1 MINLLHLL
9 IAQDLVVQRRVG
21 QQGHDFRPLVR
32 KCHSRRNGSEW
43 KLWKSSTHCPKVL
56 QKLYRYKVV
65 YLNEVICS
73 PNYLGYL

>member
-9 IAQDLVVQRRVG
+9 LAQDLAVQRRVG
-21 QQGHDFRPLVR
+21 RQGHDFRPLVR

-56 QKLYRYKVV
+56 KKLYRYKSSQLPTCMKVYVV
-65 YLNEVICS
+65 LII
-73 PNYLGYL
+73 